1 MSRARRSFEAMTS
14 CHITMRCNNQ
24 AFDLRRD
31 IPVFF
36 GQPIGHTSAAGG
48 PN

>member
-1 MSRARRSFEAMTS
+1 MSRPRRTFEAATS
-14 CHITMRCNNQ
+14 YHVTMRCNNQ

-36 GQPIGHTSAAGG
+36 GQPIGHTSAAGA
-48 PN
+48 PD